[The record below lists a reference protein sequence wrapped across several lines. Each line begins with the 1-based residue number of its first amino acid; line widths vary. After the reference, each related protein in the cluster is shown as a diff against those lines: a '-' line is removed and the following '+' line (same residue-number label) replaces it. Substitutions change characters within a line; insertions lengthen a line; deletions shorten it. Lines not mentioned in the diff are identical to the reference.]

1 MWGESVTL
9 AAMGLIQHSIGI
21 DTAWLLIIGTIIC
34 GWLLGGGLVG
44 VVIAALTP
52 NAPALEGCIVGVTV
66 AVGAGIVVIAGLIVI
81 NIIGFDAQ
89 VRVESIPTAIW
100 VVFWVGLAVTA
111 VAVAVIII
119 RSMGRKAG

>member
-1 MWGESVTL
+1 MWGELVTL

-21 DTAWLLIIGTIIC
+21 DTAWLLITGAIIC

-44 VVIAALTP
+44 VIIAAITP

-81 NIIGFDAQ
+81 NLMGFDDQ
-89 VRVESIPTAIW
+89 LRLQSIPTAIW

-111 VAVAVIII
+111 VAVAAIII
-119 RSMGRKAG
+119 WRMGRKAG